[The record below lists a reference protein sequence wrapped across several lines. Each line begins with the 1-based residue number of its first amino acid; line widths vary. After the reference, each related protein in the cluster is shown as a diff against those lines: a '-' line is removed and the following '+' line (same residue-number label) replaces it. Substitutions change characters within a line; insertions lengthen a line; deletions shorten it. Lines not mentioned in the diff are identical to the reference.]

1 MADLA
6 DVESAL
12 VGLIADALYPDGADV
27 ASAIGLPARIYRGWP
42 VLGGLDADL
51 AAGVINITVLAVPGQ
66 VRNTTRWNDPALN
79 TYATPTITLSVQ
91 GATATIGGTAGAG
104 QLAGLLIDGLAFAY
118 RATSGDTLG
127 SVAGALA
134 RLIGPRASAE
144 GATVTVTGA
153 RQLTGRSASD
163 AADARELRRQQ
174 QSFRVTLWCGDPSS
188 RDVASAAVDMA
199 LGALDFMTLPD
210 GSSARIRFETTSSS
224 DRQEEADLYR
234 RDLVY
239 SVDYATVLLSQ
250 LPTMLFGDLA
260 YDGVTMFV

>member
-12 VGLIADALYPDGADV
+12 VALIADALYPAGTDE
-27 ASAIGLPARIYRGWP
+27 ASAIGVAARIYRGWP

-51 AAGVINITVLAVPGQ
+51 AAGIVNISVLAVPGQ
-66 VRNTTRWNDPALN
+66 VRNTTRWNDPAID
-79 TYATPTITLSVQ
+79 TYASPTITLIVQ
-91 GATATIGGTAGAG
+91 GATATIGGSAGAG
-104 QLAGLLIDGLAFAY
+104 QVAGLLIDGLAYVY
-118 RATSGDTLG
+118 RATSGDTPD
-127 SVAGALA
+127 SVAAALA
-134 RLIGPRASAE
+134 RLIGEAASVD
-144 GATVTVTGA
+144 GTTVTVAGA
-153 RQLTGRSASD
+153 TRLTGRVAAD
-163 AADARELRRQQ
+163 AGDARELRRQQ
-174 QSFRVTLWCGDPSS
+174 QSFRVTLWCGDPAS
-188 RDVASAAVDMA
+188 RDVVSAAVDLA

-210 GSSARIRFETTSSS
+210 GSSARLRFETTSST

-260 YDGVTMFV
+260 YDGATMLV